1 MDNVSGHVSQ
11 MGGWWWGFH
20 THESERKW
28 ESEEGP
34 GPLRQEWMSSC
45 LTEGELG
52 VLEP

>member
-1 MDNVSGHVSQ
+1 MDNVSGHVLQ
-11 MGGWWWGFH
+11 TGVVGGFH